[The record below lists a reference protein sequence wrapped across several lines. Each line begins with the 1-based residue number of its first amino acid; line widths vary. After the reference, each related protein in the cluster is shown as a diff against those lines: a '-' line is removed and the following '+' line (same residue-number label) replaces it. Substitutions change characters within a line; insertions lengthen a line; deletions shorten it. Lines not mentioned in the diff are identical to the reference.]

1 MKSANPQQPRALLF
15 AAFFF
20 LRRIHLIL
28 ADDEPRD
35 ALLFESSGLVSL
47 CAPINLL
54 AYNGKIQMT
63 TMTNEGLFQLSVL
76 RCQIFCIRSKK
87 RTNFC
92 QSGEKFMCLLC
103 SAAFKTHATTHR
115 ECAPLPKELIC
126 DVTSFA
132 VESILRYLRCWK
144 TSIYKHSLRLC

>member
-15 AAFFF
+15 F
-20 LRRIHLIL
+20 LQLFSFCGIHLIL

-63 TMTNEGLFQLSVL
+63 TMTNEGLFQLLVL
-76 RCQIFCIRSKK
+76 RCQIFCIRSK
-87 RTNFC
+87 
-92 QSGEKFMCLLC
+92 
-103 SAAFKTHATTHR
+103 
-115 ECAPLPKELIC
+115 
-126 DVTSFA
+126 
-132 VESILRYLRCWK
+132 
-144 TSIYKHSLRLC
+144 